1 MACVPYAGHW
11 NIRQTTKKTM
21 LSFILLQA
29 TNGQNPLFSNL
40 ILIGGIAIIF
50 YFFMIRP
57 QQKKQKEQKTFI
69 SAVKKGDMVVTISG
83 LHGKVVG
90 IEEDGVL
97 LEVDKGVRIKFDKSS
112 ISFEASKRYAQSQ

>member
-1 MACVPYAGHW
+1 
-11 NIRQTTKKTM
+11 M

-69 SAVKKGDMVVTISG
+69 GAVKKGDMVVTISG
-83 LHGKVVG
+83 MHGRVVG
-90 IEEDGVL
+90 IEEDGVI
-97 LEVDKGVRIKFDKSS
+97 LEVDKGVRIKFDKSA
-112 ISFEASKRYAQSQ
+112 ISFEASKRYVQS